1 MPEPTM
7 KAYWQDCEDVVESSH
22 PHSLTQTQSHDRWA
36 DCRGAEGNF
45 FGLIDSD
52 DNAMQFYFEDSIP
65 DDVGDASHL
74 RIVLV
79 DFPQPSLGG
88 SYQKLISIGESE
100 KWIQRGFELGLNY
113 QKHEG
118 LEFVK
123 W

>member
-1 MPEPTM
+1 M

-22 PHSLTQTQSHDRWA
+22 PQTLTQTEALDRWA
-36 DCRGAEGNF
+36 DGSGTEGNF

-52 DNAMQFYFEDSIP
+52 DNTMQFHFEESIP

-74 RIVLV
+74 KIVLV

-88 SYQKLISIGESE
+88 SYQKLISIGESG
-100 KWIQRGFELGLNY
+100 KWIQRGYELGLDY
-113 QKHEG
+113 HQYEG

-123 W
+123 WKA